1 MKKIFSLLI
10 LPLVA
15 IIFLCACNS
24 DKSYEDVK
32 KLYEQTTQV
41 CVIDEDNKFFGDS
54 ARPNS
59 LTIKYSSDVDGAI
72 NNTTPVTKLQKK
84 YIVIGYQQKILDYI
98 FNYYEE
104 NNENFYKEIFSAKI
118 NKKEMNS
125 LYSDLA
131 SFNSTLTDFKKE
143 YIKFCDATQNGV
155 TSVMEFNLTNY
166 SYELNKVIDKAFNF
180 IFNFINL
187 NEKYCIKD
195 YNLIN
200 ATNLEYRIDKSY
212 VNIAYII
219 YLTNFKAFDYS
230 VGSKGISDMT
240 AIVSSTNDF
249 ALVHDLESVR
259 PLSNT
264 ILAGLDES
272 SASYNSVMSTINNY
286 LYSCEVFNQRLQTF
300 KQIYSS
306 EDIYNITQYKFDLVQ
321 GVDFDS
327 YLSTLT
333 KSKQSTI
340 KFMDNFILDTY
351 SQLVTNLG
359 LMV

>member
-84 YIVIGYQQKILDYI
+84 YVVIGYQQKILDYI

-104 NNENFYKEIFSAKI
+104 NNENFYKEISSAKI

-143 YIKFCDATQNGV
+143 YTKFCDATQNGV
-155 TSVMEFNLTNY
+155 TSEFNVVYSDTVKKEHLYAPMHYIETNSLTPSLYDPY
-166 SYELNKVIDKAFNF
+166 SKEP
-180 IFNFINL
+180 
-187 NEKYCIKD
+187 
-195 YNLIN
+195 
-200 ATNLEYRIDKSY
+200 SY
-212 VNIAYII
+212 KTVAVNI
-219 YLTNFKAFDYS
+219 
-230 VGSKGISDMT
+230 
-240 AIVSSTNDF
+240 
-249 ALVHDLESVR
+249 
-259 PLSNT
+259 
-264 ILAGLDES
+264 
-272 SASYNSVMSTINNY
+272 
-286 LYSCEVFNQRLQTF
+286 
-300 KQIYSS
+300 
-306 EDIYNITQYKFDLVQ
+306 
-321 GVDFDS
+321 
-327 YLSTLT
+327 
-333 KSKQSTI
+333 I
-340 KFMDNFILDTY
+340 K
-351 SQLVTNLG
+351 
-359 LMV
+359 